1 MTSARAVAKALLKDH
16 LGLPED
22 VLARVAGTGVDPT
35 FRSNALGWR
44 STDDLSAAALGEFTA
59 DETAMDPFVAIRQL
73 LVEGLADPAFPL
85 SRIMRSVVITASPA
99 WSGVVSVSDEHR
111 ALAESVRETAR
122 SEWAHT
128 LEHLR
133 WLVQESLAAVG
144 RRPIPGYS
152 IDKIVAIL
160 HTIAEGAL
168 DRLAL
173 HPEQVSID
181 EFVEA
186 ILIFML
192 ALTEEGAMADP
203 RLPSD
208 AEALAVFTRVVAE
221 AEVVWA
227 RGDDLAD
234 LHAAAERFG
243 VPFETVVLMFPTVG
257 DLADSVVR
265 TRVVAVGLEGGTP
278 DTTAALL
285 RTTLR
290 RLATTADEVPR
301 VLEHARTVDPSTS
314 VLHELEVRAQ
324 SLAPQSAIDDGTAG
338 RVAAQV
344 ISTACFGSEHWPT
357 TEVLL
362 DLLLGAPAA

>member
-1 MTSARAVAKALLKDH
+1 MLFRSRLL
-16 LGLPED
+16 GGPED

-35 FRSNALGWR
+35 FRSEALGWR

-99 WSGVVSVSDEHR
+99 WSGVVTVSDEHR

-203 RLPSD
+203 RLPTD
-208 AEALAVFTRVVAE
+208 ADALAVFTRVVAE

-257 DLADSVVR
+257 DLADSEI
-265 TRVVAVGLEGGTP
+265 G
-278 DTTAALL
+278 
-285 RTTLR
+285 
-290 RLATTADEVPR
+290 
-301 VLEHARTVDPSTS
+301 
-314 VLHELEVRAQ
+314 RAH
-324 SLAPQSAIDDGTAG
+324 
-338 RVAAQV
+338 V
-344 ISTACFGSEHWPT
+344 
-357 TEVLL
+357 
-362 DLLLGAPAA
+362 